1 LRSVRQNN
9 TQRLAK
15 LEKAEALQRERHAAL
30 YATDWMRQL
39 RSHATPIPPQEVVA
53 ALLSDTPEE
62 IETAVAALQAEPQLH
77 STLEN
82 CRAYAHRLVAEVRA
96 GGHALPDMDE
106 KLRILDASRT

>member
-1 LRSVRQNN
+1 
-9 TQRLAK
+9 
-15 LEKAEALQRERHAAL
+15 
-30 YATDWMRQL
+30 MRQL